1 MIKAEK
7 LTFGFSGSYLF
18 QNICFHLE
26 ANRHCALI
34 GSNGTGKT
42 TLVNLIRK
50 PEHFLFDGKLN
61 REGTGRIGYVSQFAI
76 REGDQSATV
85 YDYLC
90 QDFIS
95 LEQAINDVC
104 LEMGTA
110 EDMDAV
116 MERYQQL
123 LDESDA
129 VDADNYEVNIRKQL
143 KLAEL
148 ESKAELALENLSGG
162 ELKLVQV
169 IRQML
174 RRPGLLIM
182 DEPDV
187 FLDFENLNGLR
198 DLINAYRGT
207 LLVVTHSRYLL
218 AHCFDRIWHLENGD
232 LQEYEGSFNQYSYA
246 RLQKKID
253 LQLAALDDQEEI
265 QRITELVERLRDDAT
280 EVIDPQIGR
289 TLKGKVSYLNRLMA
303 RQIKAPFVDIR
314 QPRICLP
321 DVEVPEETEEL
332 LRLSDYALSFEETL
346 LEGVSFTVHS
356 GEKVALVGANG
367 TGKTS
372 MLRQIWKNQHPA
384 IQFSENATPAF
395 FSQLHAEIL
404 KESNSIYEEF
414 FAIGFETESQ
424 VEEHLRKYCFDP
436 DTLRRKVGNLSGGEK
451 NLLQLAKLAAGNANL
466 LLLDEPSSHLD
477 TFAQIALE
485 DAIAAYRGAVLM
497 VSHDFY
503 TIVNCA
509 DTILFV
515 ENGGIRTMSARA
527 FRKMIYKKH
536 FSKDYLELELQKKDL
551 ETRIACCLEAGDCAE
566 AQKLCDKLAVTV
578 EQMQQIS

>member
-1 MIKAEK
+1 MINAEK
-7 LTFGFSGSYLF
+7 LTFGFGSNLLF
-18 QNICFHLE
+18 QNISFSLE
-26 ANRHCALI
+26 ENCHCALI

-42 TLVNLIRK
+42 TLVNLIRE
-50 PEHFLFDGKLN
+50 PEQYTFDGKIKLD
-61 REGTGRIGYVSQFAI
+61 GVGRIGYVSQFAL
-76 REGDQSATV
+76 REGDQSVTV

-90 QDFIS
+90 QDFIA
-95 LEQAINDVC
+95 LQQAIGEVC
-104 LEMGTA
+104 MQM
-110 EDMDAV
+110 EDTDDLDAV
-116 MERYQQL
+116 MERYQAL

-148 ESKAELALENLSGG
+148 ENKEALELEKLSGG

-174 RRPGLLIM
+174 RCPGLLIM

-198 DLINAYRGT
+198 DLINGYKGT

-232 LQEYEGSFNQYSYA
+232 LQEFAGSFTQYSYS
-246 RLQKKID
+246 RLQKKLD
-253 LQLAALDDQEEI
+253 LQLAALDDEEEVR
-265 QRITELVERLRDDAT
+265 RITEMVDRMRDDAS
-280 EVIDPQIGR
+280 EVVDPQLGR
-289 TLKGKVSYLNRLMA
+289 TLKGKVSYLNRLLS
-303 RQIKAPFVDIR
+303 RQIKAPFVEIR
-314 QPRICLP
+314 QPEIRLP
-321 DVEVPEETEEL
+321 YVDAPEEPKEL
-332 LRLSDYALSFEETL
+332 LRLENYALSFEDTL
-346 LEGVSFTVHS
+346 LEAVSFAVRT

-372 MLRQIWKNQHPA
+372 MLRQIWQNRHPA
-384 IQFSENATPAF
+384 IQFAEEATPAF

-404 KESNSIYEEF
+404 NEQNTICGEF
-414 FAIGFETESQ
+414 FDMGFETHAQ
-424 VEEHLRKYCFDP
+424 VEEYLEKYCFDP
-436 DTLRRKVGNLSGGEK
+436 DTLGRKVGNLSGGEK
-451 NLLQLAKLAAGNANL
+451 NLLQLAKLAAGVANL

-485 DAIAAYRGAVLM
+485 AAIAEYKGAVLM

-509 DTILFV
+509 DTILLV
-515 ENGGIRTMSARA
+515 ENGSIRPMSARA

-551 ETRIACCLEAGDCAE
+551 ETRIARYLEAGDCVE
-566 AQKLCDKLAVTV
+566 AQRLCDKLAVTV
-578 EQMQQIS
+578 EQMRQV